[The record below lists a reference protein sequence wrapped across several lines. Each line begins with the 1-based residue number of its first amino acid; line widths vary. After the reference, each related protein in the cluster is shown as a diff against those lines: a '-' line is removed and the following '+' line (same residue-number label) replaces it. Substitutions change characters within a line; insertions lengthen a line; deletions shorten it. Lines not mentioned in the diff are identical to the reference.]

1 MALRTKNAIR
11 RSFIELLAER
21 PFDKISVRDIAER
34 SEVTRNTFYY
44 YYTDI
49 YALAED
55 VFESEIEKLS
65 ERVEGY
71 ESWQKAFLTATSFA
85 AENKRMI
92 LHLHNSAHSDILAR
106 YYHKTILTTM
116 LSYIRKEAE
125 GTDTYEKNQNLLL
138 SDGARADSVPNLEI
152 ETGVIEGAGHA
163 SATGRFDETQLFYL
177 MARGIPQDEGRR
189 LVVRAFFAVI
199 IDRIGVPS
207 VTEHLME
214 AIDAELAVSLGA
226 ASKAANEEEQV

>member
-71 ESWQKAFLTATSFA
+71 DSWQKAFLTATAFA

-92 LHLHNSAHSDILAR
+92 LHLHNSANSDILAR
-106 YYHKTILTTM
+106 YYHKTILTAM
-116 LSYIRKEAE
+116 LSYVQKEAE
-125 GTDTYEKNQNLLL
+125 GLDVSESQIMALARFYTAALAGLTLEWIGSGMKGEPDSFIEDLGGML
-138 SDGARADSVPNLEI
+138 DGNIRHSLE
-152 ETGVIEGAGHA
+152 
-163 SATGRFDETQLFYL
+163 
-177 MARGIPQDEGRR
+177 RGCAHTAQ
-189 LVVRAFFAVI
+189 
-199 IDRIGVPS
+199 
-207 VTEHLME
+207 
-214 AIDAELAVSLGA
+214 
-226 ASKAANEEEQV
+226 

>member
-11 RSFIELLAER
+11 RSFTELLAER

-55 VFESEIEKLS
+55 VFESEIERLS

-71 ESWQKAFLTATSFA
+71 DSWQKAFLTATAFA

-92 LHLHNSAHSDILAR
+92 LHLHNSAHGDILAR
-106 YYHKTILTTM
+106 YYHKTILTAM
-116 LSYIRKEAE
+116 LSYVHKEAE
-125 GTDTYEKNQNLLL
+125 GLDVSENQIMALARFYTAALAGL
-138 SDGARADSVPNLEI
+138 TLEWIGSGMKGEPDSFIDDLGGMLDGNIRHSLE
-152 ETGVIEGAGHA
+152 
-163 SATGRFDETQLFYL
+163 
-177 MARGIPQDEGRR
+177 RGCAHTVQ
-189 LVVRAFFAVI
+189 
-199 IDRIGVPS
+199 
-207 VTEHLME
+207 
-214 AIDAELAVSLGA
+214 
-226 ASKAANEEEQV
+226 

>member
-34 SEVTRNTFYY
+34 SEVTRNTFYS

-71 ESWQKAFLTATSFA
+71 DSWQKAFLTATSFA
-85 AENKRMI
+85 AENKRMF

-125 GTDTYEKNQNLLL
+125 GLNVSESQIMALARFYTAALAGLTLEWIGSGMKGEPDSFIGDLGGML
-138 SDGARADSVPNLEI
+138 DGNIRRSLER
-152 ETGVIEGAGHA
+152 GCAHA
-163 SATGRFDETQLFYL
+163 AQ
-177 MARGIPQDEGRR
+177 
-189 LVVRAFFAVI
+189 
-199 IDRIGVPS
+199 
-207 VTEHLME
+207 
-214 AIDAELAVSLGA
+214 
-226 ASKAANEEEQV
+226 

>member
-71 ESWQKAFLTATSFA
+71 DSWQKAFLTATSFA

-106 YYHKTILTTM
+106 YYH
-116 LSYIRKEAE
+116 LSLIH
-125 GTDTYEKNQNLLL
+125 
-138 SDGARADSVPNLEI
+138 I
-152 ETGVIEGAGHA
+152 
-163 SATGRFDETQLFYL
+163 
-177 MARGIPQDEGRR
+177 
-189 LVVRAFFAVI
+189 
-199 IDRIGVPS
+199 
-207 VTEHLME
+207 
-214 AIDAELAVSLGA
+214 
-226 ASKAANEEEQV
+226 

>member
-71 ESWQKAFLTATSFA
+71 ELV
-85 AENKRMI
+85 
-92 LHLHNSAHSDILAR
+92 
-106 YYHKTILTTM
+106 
-116 LSYIRKEAE
+116 AE
-125 GTDTYEKNQNLLL
+125 GIFDRHILRRGEQAHDPAPAQLRPQRYSGKIL
-138 SDGARADSVPNLEI
+138 S
-152 ETGVIEGAGHA
+152 
-163 SATGRFDETQLFYL
+163 
-177 MARGIPQDEGRR
+177 
-189 LVVRAFFAVI
+189 
-199 IDRIGVPS
+199 
-207 VTEHLME
+207 
-214 AIDAELAVSLGA
+214 
-226 ASKAANEEEQV
+226 

>member
-34 SEVTRNTFYY
+34 SEVTRN
-44 YYTDI
+44 I

-71 ESWQKAFLTATSFA
+71 DSWQKAFLTATSFA

-116 LSYIRKEAE
+116 LSYVRKEAE
-125 GTDTYEKNQNLLL
+125 GLKVSESQIMALARFYTAALAGLTLEWIGSGMKGEPDSFIDDLGGML
-138 SDGARADSVPNLEI
+138 DGNIRCSLER
-152 ETGVIEGAGHA
+152 GCAHA
-163 SATGRFDETQLFYL
+163 AQ
-177 MARGIPQDEGRR
+177 
-189 LVVRAFFAVI
+189 
-199 IDRIGVPS
+199 
-207 VTEHLME
+207 
-214 AIDAELAVSLGA
+214 
-226 ASKAANEEEQV
+226 

>member
-106 YYHKTILTTM
+106 YYHKTIL
-116 LSYIRKEAE
+116 SYVRKEAE
-125 GTDTYEKNQNLLL
+125 GLNVSESQIMALARFYTAALAGLTLEWIGSGMKGEPDSFIDDLGGML
-138 SDGARADSVPNLEI
+138 DGNIRRSLEH
-152 ETGVIEGAGHA
+152 GCAHA
-163 SATGRFDETQLFYL
+163 AQ
-177 MARGIPQDEGRR
+177 
-189 LVVRAFFAVI
+189 
-199 IDRIGVPS
+199 
-207 VTEHLME
+207 
-214 AIDAELAVSLGA
+214 
-226 ASKAANEEEQV
+226 

>member
-85 AENKRMI
+85 AENIAVGGEQAHDPAPAQLRPQRYSGKI
-92 LHLHNSAHSDILAR
+92 LS
-106 YYHKTILTTM
+106 
-116 LSYIRKEAE
+116 
-125 GTDTYEKNQNLLL
+125 
-138 SDGARADSVPNLEI
+138 
-152 ETGVIEGAGHA
+152 
-163 SATGRFDETQLFYL
+163 
-177 MARGIPQDEGRR
+177 
-189 LVVRAFFAVI
+189 
-199 IDRIGVPS
+199 
-207 VTEHLME
+207 
-214 AIDAELAVSLGA
+214 
-226 ASKAANEEEQV
+226 

>member
-1 MALRTKNAIR
+1 MLKKKMAAGVVA
-11 RSFIELLAER
+11 LAM
-21 PFDKISVRDIAER
+21 FSTLGLAACTGGTSSSSSSDAEQ
-34 SEVTRNTFYY
+34 SYGPGALPTVTDGKLTVATSDPAYSPWILNNDPASGEGYESAV
-44 YYTDI
+44 I

-106 YYHKTILTTM
+106 YYYKTILTTM

-125 GTDTYEKNQNLLL
+125 GLNVSESQIMALARFYTAALAGLTLEWIGSGMKGEPDAFLADLGDML
-138 SDGARADSVPNLEI
+138 DGNIRRSLE
-152 ETGVIEGAGHA
+152 
-163 SATGRFDETQLFYL
+163 
-177 MARGIPQDEGRR
+177 RGCAHTAQ
-189 LVVRAFFAVI
+189 
-199 IDRIGVPS
+199 
-207 VTEHLME
+207 
-214 AIDAELAVSLGA
+214 
-226 ASKAANEEEQV
+226 

>member
-21 PFDKISVRDIAER
+21 PFDKISVRDIADR

-116 LSYIRKEAE
+116 LSYVRKEAE
-125 GTDTYEKNQNLLL
+125 GLNVSESQIMALARFYTSALRALPCR
-138 SDGARADSVPNLEI
+138 SARAP
-152 ETGVIEGAGHA
+152 
-163 SATGRFDETQLFYL
+163 
-177 MARGIPQDEGRR
+177 
-189 LVVRAFFAVI
+189 
-199 IDRIGVPS
+199 
-207 VTEHLME
+207 
-214 AIDAELAVSLGA
+214 
-226 ASKAANEEEQV
+226 

>member
-49 YALAED
+49 CALAED

-71 ESWQKAFLTATSFA
+71 ESWQKAFFAATAFT

-92 LHLHNSAHSDILAR
+92 QHLHSSAHRDILER
-106 YYHKTILTTM
+106 YYHKTILTAM
-116 LSYIRKEAE
+116 LAYVRKEAE
-125 GTDTYEKNQNLLL
+125 GLDVSESKVVALARFYTAALAGL
-138 SDGARADSVPNLEI
+138 SIEWLANGMKGEPDAFLADLGDMLDGNIRRSLE
-152 ETGVIEGAGHA
+152 
-163 SATGRFDETQLFYL
+163 
-177 MARGIPQDEGRR
+177 RGCAHTAQ
-189 LVVRAFFAVI
+189 
-199 IDRIGVPS
+199 
-207 VTEHLME
+207 
-214 AIDAELAVSLGA
+214 
-226 ASKAANEEEQV
+226 

>member
-92 LHLHNSAHSDILAR
+92 LHRQQHPYQACVAAAPRWQAHDDRLPGRLHH
-106 YYHKTILTTM
+106 
-116 LSYIRKEAE
+116 
-125 GTDTYEKNQNLLL
+125 
-138 SDGARADSVPNLEI
+138 
-152 ETGVIEGAGHA
+152 
-163 SATGRFDETQLFYL
+163 TGRGCGSLAGNVL
-177 MARGIPQDEGRR
+177 RAQD
-189 LVVRAFFAVI
+189 L
-199 IDRIGVPS
+199 
-207 VTEHLME
+207 
-214 AIDAELAVSLGA
+214 
-226 ASKAANEEEQV
+226 

>member
-125 GTDTYEKNQNLLL
+125 GLNVSESQIMALARFYTAALAWIGSGMKGEPDSFINDLGGML
-138 SDGARADSVPNLEI
+138 DGNIRRSLER
-152 ETGVIEGAGHA
+152 GCAHA
-163 SATGRFDETQLFYL
+163 AQ
-177 MARGIPQDEGRR
+177 
-189 LVVRAFFAVI
+189 
-199 IDRIGVPS
+199 
-207 VTEHLME
+207 
-214 AIDAELAVSLGA
+214 
-226 ASKAANEEEQV
+226 

>member
-92 LHLHNSAHSDILAR
+92 LHLHNSAYSDILAR

-125 GTDTYEKNQNLLL
+125 GLNVSESQIMALARFYTAALAGLTLEWIGSGMKDEPDSFIDDLGGML
-138 SDGARADSVPNLEI
+138 DGNIRRSLER
-152 ETGVIEGAGHA
+152 GCAHA
-163 SATGRFDETQLFYL
+163 AQ
-177 MARGIPQDEGRR
+177 
-189 LVVRAFFAVI
+189 
-199 IDRIGVPS
+199 
-207 VTEHLME
+207 
-214 AIDAELAVSLGA
+214 
-226 ASKAANEEEQV
+226 

>member
-71 ESWQKAFLTATSFA
+71 DSWQKAFLTGHVFRRGEQAHDPAPAQLRPQRYSG
-85 AENKRMI
+85 KI
-92 LHLHNSAHSDILAR
+92 LS
-106 YYHKTILTTM
+106 
-116 LSYIRKEAE
+116 
-125 GTDTYEKNQNLLL
+125 
-138 SDGARADSVPNLEI
+138 
-152 ETGVIEGAGHA
+152 
-163 SATGRFDETQLFYL
+163 
-177 MARGIPQDEGRR
+177 
-189 LVVRAFFAVI
+189 
-199 IDRIGVPS
+199 
-207 VTEHLME
+207 
-214 AIDAELAVSLGA
+214 
-226 ASKAANEEEQV
+226 

>member
-85 AENKRMI
+85 AENKPHDPAPAQLRPQ
-92 LHLHNSAHSDILAR
+92 R
-106 YYHKTILTTM
+106 YSGKI
-116 LSYIRKEAE
+116 
-125 GTDTYEKNQNLLL
+125 
-138 SDGARADSVPNLEI
+138 
-152 ETGVIEGAGHA
+152 
-163 SATGRFDETQLFYL
+163 F
-177 MARGIPQDEGRR
+177 
-189 LVVRAFFAVI
+189 I
-199 IDRIGVPS
+199 IKRS
-207 VTEHLME
+207 
-214 AIDAELAVSLGA
+214 
-226 ASKAANEEEQV
+226 

>member
-65 ERVEGY
+65 GGNKKRRER
-71 ESWQKAFLTATSFA
+71 SFFPPPHPSPRRTSA
-85 AENKRMI
+85 
-92 LHLHNSAHSDILAR
+92 
-106 YYHKTILTTM
+106 
-116 LSYIRKEAE
+116 
-125 GTDTYEKNQNLLL
+125 
-138 SDGARADSVPNLEI
+138 
-152 ETGVIEGAGHA
+152 
-163 SATGRFDETQLFYL
+163 
-177 MARGIPQDEGRR
+177 
-189 LVVRAFFAVI
+189 
-199 IDRIGVPS
+199 
-207 VTEHLME
+207 
-214 AIDAELAVSLGA
+214 
-226 ASKAANEEEQV
+226 